1 MTFDWDEKKR
11 KANLQRHG
19 LDFRDAERI
28 FENETLL
35 LIDDRFDYGEI
46 RYVTFGMLRNIVVA
60 LVYTEQDE
68 SVRVISLRR
77 ATPNEEKEY
86 FKGIRD

>member
-19 LDFRDAERI
+19 LDFRDAETI

-46 RYVTFGMLRNIVVA
+46 RYVTFGMLWNIVVA
-60 LVYTEQDE
+60 LVYTEADE
-68 SVRVISLRR
+68 TIRIISLRR